1 MFRWI
6 ITSYLYVIINVRKGS
21 ELMKKILIFLL
32 MAMILFSGCVGEKT
46 VKNGDNISVDYTG
59 SLLNGKVFDT
69 SIEKVAIANN
79 LSVEGRVYKPLE
91 FTVGKGQM
99 IKGFD
104 EGVIGMKVGETRI
117 LTIPP
122 EKAYGP
128 SDPGMIRSMPILDE
142 VPATTEMP
150 ATRVITK
157 AFEVPK
163 SQFESIIGPG
173 HKTGDIVRIPETNIN
188 LTINNITD
196 KVSLSYNLK
205 KGDEILWSS
214 NAPWNETVV
223 EVDDKNITL
232 RAKVNKNDIVRLQG
246 VPWNETV
253 IKIDDKNITLKA
265 NVNKDD
271 IIQIEGA
278 PWNTT
283 VVGLDNVN
291 VTLRHNPIP
300 ETVIPSMFGQM
311 KISFN
316 ETSIIMDQ
324 NPELA
329 GETLIFN
336 VTLVS
341 IDK

>member
-1 MFRWI
+1 
-6 ITSYLYVIINVRKGS
+6 
-21 ELMKKILIFLL
+21 MKKILILLL

-69 SIEKVAIANN
+69 SIEKVAIENN
-79 LSVEGRVYKPLE
+79 LPPRGVGYEPLK

-104 EGVIGMKVGETRI
+104 EGVIGMKVGETKK

-128 SDPGMIRSMPILDE
+128 INPGMIQSMPILEE

-163 SQFESIIGPG
+163 NQFESIIGPG

-196 KVSLSYNLK
+196 QVSVSYNLK
-205 KGDEILWSS
+205 KGDVILWSS
-214 NAPWNETVV
+214 SAPWNETV
-223 EVDDKNITL
+223 EKIDEKNITL
-232 RAKVNKNDIVRLQG
+232 RAKVKLNDIVHLQG
-246 VPWNETV
+246 APWNETV

-265 NVNKDD
+265 NLKKDD
-271 IIQIEGA
+271 IVQLQGA

-291 VTLRHNPIP
+291 ITLRHNAIP

-311 KISFN
+311 KVSFN

-324 NPELA
+324 NHELA
-329 GETLIFN
+329 GQTLIFN